1 MIVTKRRNQLPP
13 FGGIVFWGMRVLSLT
28 LVRGLSSTFAPHCDN
43 ELFDPLFVCNC
54 GSMG

>member
-1 MIVTKRRNQLPP
+1 LQEIKRAAA
-13 FGGIVFWGMRVLSLT
+13 T
-28 LVRGLSSTFAPHCDN
+28 HCDN